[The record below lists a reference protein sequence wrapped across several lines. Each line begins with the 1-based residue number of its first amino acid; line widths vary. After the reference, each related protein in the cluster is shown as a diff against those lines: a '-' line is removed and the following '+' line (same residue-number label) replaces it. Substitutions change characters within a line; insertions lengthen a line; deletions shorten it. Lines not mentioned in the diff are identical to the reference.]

1 MLRKADGCRYPSAVQ
16 QSWDP
21 KRNRLTLRLTGAADV
36 ARLREEIVSQ
46 SGLMVRL
53 PEELALFTK
62 IIIDI
67 RSEDFVRLELQSEV
81 AQVFLL
87 PDGTW
92 NTALL
97 AQSVPELTSP
107 ELETREET
115 ETSGVAPIYR
125 IQQMNPNE
133 KARLATRAGK
143 QERQVLLRDSSP
155 MVLQSLLANPR
166 IEARDVVRIV
176 KSTHVNGGLLKR
188 IAEDGR
194 WGKNQEILANIAK
207 NPKTPPPLTAR
218 LMDRLRTSDLRFMG
232 KMSSGLREDVRRAAL
247 REYLRRSGQ

>member
-1 MLRKADGCRYPSAVQ
+1 
-16 QSWDP
+16 
-21 KRNRLTLRLTGAADV
+21 
-36 ARLREEIVSQ
+36 
-46 SGLMVRL
+46 MVCL
-53 PEELALFTK
+53 AEELALFTK

-67 RSEDFVRLELQSEV
+67 RSEDSAQLELQSEV
-81 AQVFLL
+81 AQVFPL

-97 AQSVPELTSP
+97 AQSVPELTPP
-107 ELETREET
+107 EPGARDEGETR
-115 ETSGVAPIYR
+115 GGAPIYR

-166 IEARDVVRIV
+166 IEARDIVRIV
-176 KSTHVNGGLLKR
+176 RSTHVNGGLLKR

-194 WGKNQEILANIAK
+194 WGKNQEILASIAK
-207 NPKTPPPLTAR
+207 NPKTPAPLTTR
-218 LMDRLRTSDLRFMG
+218 LMDRLRTSDLRVMG

-247 REYLRRSGQ
+247 REYLRRSGR

>member
-1 MLRKADGCRYPSAVQ
+1 
-16 QSWDP
+16 
-21 KRNRLTLRLTGAADV
+21 
-36 ARLREEIVSQ
+36 
-46 SGLMVRL
+46 MVRL

-232 KMSSGLREDVRRAAL
+232 KMSSGLREDVRRAAF